1 MKINKLS
8 ELGGIAGAVIM
19 ISSWIRYFILFPDL
33 DKAVIYGA
41 VGFLI
46 MMVSYLYNHISRIN
60 TTLYDVEEYLADE
73 SKSGKTYGK

>member
-8 ELGGIAGAVIM
+8 ILGGIAGSVLM

-33 DKAVIYGA
+33 DKAIIYGA

-46 MMVSYLYNHISRIN
+46 VMVSFLYDHITKIN
-60 TTLYDVEEYLADE
+60 TTLYDVEAYIANE
-73 SKSGKTYGK
+73 SKSGKTYGR

>member
-1 MKINKLS
+1 MKVNKLS
-8 ELGGIAGAVIM
+8 ALGGIAGVVIM

-33 DKAVIYGA
+33 DKAIIYGA

-46 MMVSYLYNHISRIN
+46 VMVSFLYNHIAKIN
-60 TTLYDVEEYLADE
+60 TTLYDVEEYLANE